1 VNNQSTSELGL
12 VTRGER
18 IPEAEYQQ
26 FPRTPADA
34 KAAVQ
39 TEMSGR
45 WDSSEQAMTLP
56 PVVTEIGIK
65 AVETEAVVIP
75 VAVNNA
81 AEIEGAL

>member
-1 VNNQSTSELGL
+1 MNNQSTSELGL

-26 FPRTPADA
+26 FPRTPGDA